1 MQHDGVMSHP
11 TLGEPVRYLADGGA
25 PEREADH
32 SLAGFRLARR
42 LGADGWEVT
51 GHRSA
56 DDVVVLARNPTV
68 GWRRRSRSAIPAA
81 DSEAPPLADLLAID
95 ADQAPLVS
103 IAVADRET
111 LDAVILAAAGAG
123 ATGRMWIRC
132 GDLEVLAAA
141 AADLG
146 PTRPMLIH
154 EAPLAAMAKGPERH
168 ASQLRAVGV
177 DGQAMAFG
185 QWTGGLT
192 ALFHRFDRL
201 CVGRS
206 ATPVR
211 MIREFV
217 EMGVDSASSLN
228 PERLDEAR
236 GKLP

>member
-1 MQHDGVMSHP
+1 
-11 TLGEPVRYLADGGA
+11 
-25 PEREADH
+25 
-32 SLAGFRLARR
+32 
-42 LGADGWEVT
+42 
-51 GHRSA
+51 
-56 DDVVVLARNPTV
+56 
-68 GWRRRSRSAIPAA
+68 
-81 DSEAPPLADLLAID
+81 
-95 ADQAPLVS
+95 
-103 IAVADRET
+103 
-111 LDAVILAAAGAG
+111 
-123 ATGRMWIRC
+123 
-132 GDLEVLAAA
+132 
-141 AADLG
+141 
-146 PTRPMLIH
+146 MLIH

-206 ATPVR
+206 ATHVR
-211 MIREFV
+211 MIKEFV